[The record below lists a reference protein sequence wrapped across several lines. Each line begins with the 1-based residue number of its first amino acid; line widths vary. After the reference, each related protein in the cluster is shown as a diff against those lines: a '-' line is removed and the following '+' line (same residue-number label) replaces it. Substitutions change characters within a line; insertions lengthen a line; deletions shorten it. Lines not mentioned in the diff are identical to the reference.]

1 LEESFD
7 LVKCEEIVENDFRL
21 FDWYAKSFHLMVEA
35 RQRETGLELDLQ
47 GEAWN

>member
-1 LEESFD
+1 M
-7 LVKCEEIVENDFRL
+7 KCEEIVGNDFRL

-35 RQRETGLELDLQ
+35 RREAGLELDLQ